1 MLIQNLVLL
10 LFNLKQET
18 FQMPPRA
25 EEIIRAFHRD
35 YEGLSVKRFVHLF
48 YLFSFKEHINFTCL
62 FLWETCGIYLG
73 TMGRG
78 NSVCVSSNICYAL
91 HIWYLV
97 RNIMS
102 LSECPWNYLWYHG
115 VVIPKSLSSHYTSLK
130 IDYVDNV
137 WSGQW
142 QEEACLHN
150 FCVFLEECHDSV
162 GNKVTRNLH
171 SPRHIH
177 YLLFQFRRLLFQL
190 NKKQLEIKGTIY

>member
-10 LFNLKQET
+10 LFDLKQET
-18 FQMPPRA
+18 FQMPSRA
-25 EEIIRAFHRD
+25 FEIIRAFHRD

-62 FLWETCGIYLG
+62 FLWEKCGIYLG

-97 RNIMS
+97 RSIMS
-102 LSECPWNYLWYHG
+102 LSACPWNYLWYYG
-115 VVIPKSLSSHYTSLK
+115 VSVVIPKSSSYHYTSLK
-130 IDYVDNV
+130 IDYVDNR
-137 WSGQW
+137 WSGQKY
-142 QEEACLHN
+142 EEACLHN

-162 GNKVTRNLH
+162 GSKVTRNLH

-177 YLLFQFRRLLFQL
+177 SLLFKFRRLLLQL
-190 NKKQLEIKGTIY
+190 YKK